1 MAYESIKSKPGAMT
15 PGTDTET
22 LEGFSVK
29 RIEEIIGKLK
39 DHTFQFRPSRR
50 IYIPKSNGKEIPLG
64 IPSPQD
70 KVVQKVMAIILEAIY
85 DDTTSPKFLD
95 CSHGFRRGKST
106 HTALKR
112 ISQIKSIDR
121 MIEGDIKGYFDNI
134 NHKKLE
140 ELLCRHIEDQQ
151 FIDLYWKA
159 VRAGYV
165 EMASGK
171 YHYGIIGVPQGGV
184 LSPILS
190 NIYLHEFDTFMTEKI
205 RLNEEE
211 NIPISLDHPE
221 YKRIH
226 TDISNARQAHQKAVQ
241 RGDTKFA
248 EDKLTLIKQW
258 EKERHKYPSKITNP
272 KAVQISYVRYADDFV
287 IAVRGAE
294 EKAAQIKEEVKQYLE
309 SALHLEL
316 NQGKTLITDIKT
328 GRAKFLGAEIRA
340 FHSRTSDT
348 KKTVRIYGGY
358 SRKVRVPSGKT
369 ILLAPLEKLVKKLEE
384 QGICRIENFALRKI
398 IPTRKTA

>member
-1 MAYESIKSKPGAMT
+1 
-15 PGTDTET
+15 
-22 LEGFSVK
+22 
-29 RIEEIIGKLK
+29 
-39 DHTFQFRPSRR
+39 
-50 IYIPKSNGKEIPLG
+50 
-64 IPSPQD
+64 
-70 KVVQKVMAIILEAIY
+70 
-85 DDTTSPKFLD
+85 
-95 CSHGFRRGKST
+95 
-106 HTALKR
+106 
-112 ISQIKSIDR
+112 
-121 MIEGDIKGYFDNI
+121 MIEGDIKGYI

-171 YHYGIIGVPQGGV
+171 SHYGIIGGVSQGGV

-190 NIYLHEFDTFMTEKI
+190 NIYLHEFDTFMTGKI
-205 RLNEEE
+205 LLND
-211 NIPISLDHPE
+211 IPISLDHPE

-226 TDISNARQAHQKAVQ
+226 TDISNARQAHQRAVK

-248 EDKLTLIKQW
+248 EYKQW
-258 EKERHKYPSKITNP
+258 EKERHKYQ
-272 KAVQISYVRYADDFV
+272 AVQISYVRYADDFV

-294 EKAAQIKEEVKQYLE
+294 EKAAQINEEVKQYLE

-316 NQGKTLITDIKT
+316 NQGKTQITDIKT

-348 KKTVRIYGGY
+348 KKTVGGY
-358 SRKVRVPSGKT
+358 SSSGKT

>member
-1 MAYESIKSKPGAMT
+1 
-15 PGTDTET
+15 
-22 LEGFSVK
+22 
-29 RIEEIIGKLK
+29 
-39 DHTFQFRPSRR
+39 
-50 IYIPKSNGKEIPLG
+50 
-64 IPSPQD
+64 
-70 KVVQKVMAIILEAIY
+70 
-85 DDTTSPKFLD
+85 
-95 CSHGFRRGKST
+95 
-106 HTALKR
+106 
-112 ISQIKSIDR
+112 
-121 MIEGDIKGYFDNI
+121 MIEGDIKGYI

-171 YHYGIIGVPQGGV
+171 SHYGIIGVSQGGV

-190 NIYLHEFDTFMTEKI
+190 NIYLHEFDTFMTGKI
-205 RLNEEE
+205 LEE
-211 NIPISLDHPE
+211 NIPIHPE

-226 TDISNARQAHQKAVQ
+226 TDISNARQAHQRAVK

-258 EKERHKYPSKITNP
+258 EKERHKYPSNP

-287 IAVRGAE
+287 IAVRGAD
-294 EKAAQIKEEVKQYLE
+294 EKAALINEEVKQYLE

-348 KKTVRIYGGY
+348 VRIYGGY
-358 SRKVRVPSGKT
+358 SRKVRVSSGKT